1 MIFELSLKRKDF
13 RAILRSPEILQGF
26 HLLEVLQPDHHDA
39 IAALLQHKTCNVFLT
54 RESFRERAEGER

>member
-13 RAILRSPEILQGF
+13 PAILRSPEILQGF
-26 HLLEVLQPDHHDA
+26 HLVEVLQPVHHDA
-39 IAALLQHKTCNVFLT
+39 IAAWLLHKTCNVLLT

>member
-39 IAALLQHKTCNVFLT
+39 IAAFAATQNLQCLPD
-54 RESFRERAEGER
+54 